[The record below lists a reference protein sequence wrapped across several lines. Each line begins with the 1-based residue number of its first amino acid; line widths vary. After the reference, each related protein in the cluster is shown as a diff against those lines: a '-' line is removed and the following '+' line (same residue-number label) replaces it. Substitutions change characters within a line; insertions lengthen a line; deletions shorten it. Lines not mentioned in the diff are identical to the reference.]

1 MEKEK
6 IHSFKNNRTIGIAV
20 TSFLIICLAMGV
32 ACFQYYKRIQSTVK
46 MERDSYLQ
54 EISKQMGDNA
64 SRIIN
69 DNFSVLGTIS
79 TVVKSAGVSS
89 YDELQPIVL
98 EQQKNWSYNSLF
110 LIDEEGIAFDA
121 YGRTVALGGE
131 EYLRDVIVND
141 KRAMSSSMVIDG
153 KEMVIFAIPLQN
165 VEIDGRQMHALAA
178 SYDLTTFDKILSM
191 TAFDGKGYAHIIRK
205 DGTAVVRSS
214 SKEAGQ
220 TGYNILNSLSL
231 AEMDADS
238 DLALLKA
245 DIAAGQSGMAGFTLD
260 GVHEYMA
267 YTPLAAQE
275 WSLLTFI
282 PASAVNAKSELL
294 MQITL
299 LLCGFITLAFSGLI
313 VFLIVSFYHHKHNL
327 EQIAYVD
334 SVTHGNTIQ
343 RFYELVRVSLN
354 ASNRTQYALVYI
366 NIKKFKV
373 LNEQFG
379 RNTCDEMLCSIEKG
393 ITGDLTG
400 LECSGHLFADNFCVL
415 VGYTQEAVLLK
426 RFEEWYAGAAR
437 VTTDKGS
444 VWLSP
449 TIELGVYVIA
459 NDTIPYEQ
467 MIDRAKL
474 ALRETTYE
482 LHGRLHYA
490 IYDDALRKQ
499 LFREKL
505 LEDKMED
512 ALEHGDFKVYLQ
524 PKYCA
529 DDEQIGGAEA
539 LVRWLDP
546 EDGMI
551 FPDEFISLFEKNGF
565 IIRMDL
571 WIFEEVCRTVRA
583 WLDAGLEPVKV
594 SVNCSRVHLKNH
606 LFLEKYIEIC
616 KRIDIPT
623 RYIEIEL
630 TENVVFEDV
639 EHLIK
644 TINQI
649 HDAGFGCSMDDFG
662 SGYSSLNLIQNIPVD
677 TLKLDKIFFS
687 NSSKDLLRTES
698 VVGSIITMSKA
709 LSMETVAEGIEE
721 RVQVDMLKRLG
732 CGYIQGYFFAKPMP
746 VADFETLLFGRLVRA
761 ARLNLGK

>member
-6 IHSFKNNRTIGIAV
+6 IHNFKNNRTMGIAV
-20 TSFLIICLAMGV
+20 VSFLIICLAMGV

-46 MERDSYLQ
+46 IERDGYLQ

-64 SRIIN
+64 SRTIN

-79 TVVKSAGVSS
+79 TVIKSAGVAS
-89 YDELQPIVL
+89 YEELQPIVL
-98 EQQKNWSYNSLF
+98 EQQKNWNYNSLF

-121 YGRTVALGGE
+121 YGRTVVLGGE
-131 EYLRDVIVND
+131 EYLRDVIVDD

-153 KEMVIFAIPLQN
+153 KEMVVFAIPLQD
-165 VEIDGRQMHALAA
+165 VKIDGRPMHALAA

-214 SKEAGQ
+214 SKEARQ

-231 AEMDADS
+231 AEMDTDS
-238 DLALLKA
+238 DLTLLKT
-245 DIAAGQSGMAGFTLD
+245 DIAAGKSGMAGYTLD
-260 GVHEYMA
+260 GIHEYMV

-294 MQITL
+294 MKVTL

-313 VFLIVSFYHHKHNL
+313 GFLIVSFYRHKHNL

-334 SVTHGNTIQ
+334 PVTHGNTIQ
-343 RFYELVRVSLN
+343 RFYELAQISLN
-354 ASNRTQYALVYI
+354 ASNRKQYALVYV
-366 NIKKFKV
+366 NIEKFKV

-379 RNTCDEMLCSIEKG
+379 RNACDEMLRSIERG
-393 ITGDLTG
+393 IADDLTG
-400 LECSGHLFADNFCVL
+400 SECSGHLFADNFCAL
-415 VGYTQEAVLLK
+415 VEYTEEAVLLK

-437 VTTDKGS
+437 VSNNKGN

-449 TIELGVYVIA
+449 TVELGVYVIA

-474 ALRETTYE
+474 ALRETTCE

-499 LFREKL
+499 LFRDKI
-505 LEDKMED
+505 LEDRMEG
-512 ALEHGDFKVYLQ
+512 ALANGEFKVYLQ

-529 DDEQIGGAEA
+529 DDERIGGAEA
-539 LVRWLDP
+539 LVRWLSP
-546 EDGMI
+546 VDGMI

-571 WIFEEVCRTVRA
+571 WVFEEVCRMIRA

-616 KRIDIPT
+616 ERINIPT
-623 RYIEIEL
+623 KYIEIEL

-639 EHLIK
+639 DHLIK
-644 TINQI
+644 TIDQI
-649 HDAGFGCSMDDFG
+649 HEAGFGCSMDDFG
-662 SGYSSLNLIQNIPVD
+662 SGYSSLNLIQKIPVD

-687 NSSKDLLRTES
+687 NSSKDILRTES
-698 VVGSIITMSKA
+698 VVGSIIAMSKA

-721 RVQVDMLKRLG
+721 RLQVDMLKRLG
-732 CGYIQGYFFAKPMP
+732 CGYIQGYYFAKPMP
-746 VADFETLLFGRLVRA
+746 IADFENLAFGYLVRA
-761 ARLNLGK
+761 AEADIVK